1 MKRNVVKRVQAKG
14 YWACAG
20 HLSRGGAQNLL
31 MTLWPVDDK
40 QTIPFM
46 KDFYERAMAD
56 GNAPESL
63 AKVQTEHLV
72 KLRDVYGTIRAV
84 KFAGP
89 FVMSFQG
96 AEWIHHIFSFTNGPC
111 LPGRLAVTTDV
122 PDSGKMKTLGVF
134 AGVVGI
140 AIITGFFTAGGE
152 KIWGGIFPDEPEDKG
167 SPNTTSVWNEP
178 GGRNPGQRSTP
189 KNPTIAAGV

>member
-1 MKRNVVKRVQAKG
+1 MGLRRAFIQ
-14 YWACAG
+14 
-20 HLSRGGAQNLL
+20 GGAQNLL

-72 KLRDVYGTIRAV
+72 KLRDVCGTIRAV

-96 AEWIHHIFSFTNGPC
+96 AE
-111 LPGRLAVTTDV
+111 
-122 PDSGKMKTLGVF
+122 
-134 AGVVGI
+134 
-140 AIITGFFTAGGE
+140 
-152 KIWGGIFPDEPEDKG
+152 
-167 SPNTTSVWNEP
+167 
-178 GGRNPGQRSTP
+178 
-189 KNPTIAAGV
+189 